1 MASQVATPD
10 VMGWAEA
17 ACLTAVAELLSVE
30 AAAVT
35 IRTESRAQEMLGA
48 SSGWSAKLEEIQ
60 YTLGEGPGS
69 EAVALGGPIFAEAAL
84 PIGAA
89 AVFSFPLQMGAIALG
104 TLNLYR
110 RRPGGL
116 MPTELGDAAVL
127 AELTTM
133 TLLKQTEMSERSGIE
148 LLRPIASYQDV
159 NIATGMLAAQLH
171 ITLSDAFA
179 RLRGYAFSDG
189 RSVVEVAQDVVQQRI
204 DMGLLADQSD

>member
-1 MASQVATPD
+1 M
-10 VMGWAEA
+10 
-17 ACLTAVAELLSVE
+17 TAVAELLSVE

-69 EAVALGGPIFAEAAL
+69 EAVALGGPILVPDLVGDQARWPIFAEAAL